1 MFARP
6 FASRNGSTYPH
17 VTTPFTTYFEPSGKS
32 ASARNMPRSSGG
44 SGETT
49 RSNESGR
56 RLASRSCKIVTVRL
70 TRLNFTNCQSVRPF
84 PAERRSSSRFHA
96 FMAKR
101 SLPFDGRGRLGGDV
115 VNNAVDAAHFV
126 RNARGDAPQHIPRQG
141 CEHAGH
147 KVARF
152 HTAHRDSIVIRASVA
167 HDADA
172 LHAGEHRKILVGAAA
187 ALADLFADNGVRRAE
202 NGELFRA

>member
-49 RSNESGR
+49 RSNASGR

-96 FMAKR
+96 FTAKR
-101 SLPFDGRGRLGGDV
+101 SLPFALCKIILNKFDWVIWQGLSTLFELS
-115 VNNAVDAAHFV
+115 DAYCLSDFLL
-126 RNARGDAPQHIPRQG
+126 P
-141 CEHAGH
+141 
-147 KVARF
+147 
-152 HTAHRDSIVIRASVA
+152 
-167 HDADA
+167 
-172 LHAGEHRKILVGAAA
+172 
-187 ALADLFADNGVRRAE
+187 
-202 NGELFRA
+202 